1 VPRAGDSASELRK
14 VIRSGDRRRSLE
26 AIRDRLAAEL
36 QDAEGRDVA
45 PISKELRAVIDQLD
59 RIPGGKEVSKRDEL
73 AARRARRL
81 ADAKG
86 R

>member
-1 VPRAGDSASELRK
+1 VPRAGAYASDLRK

-26 AIRDRLAAEL
+26 AIRDRLATEL

-45 PISKELRAVIDQLD
+45 PIAKELRAVIDQLD
-59 RIPGGKEVSKRDEL
+59 RSPGGKEVSKRDEL

-81 ADAKG
+81 ADAKS

>member
-1 VPRAGDSASELRK
+1 MPRAGDSASELRK